1 MTLRTSFRHIPQHRV
16 SRRSLLGGLSALG
29 LASVAM
35 PFVTRPGLAGDELT
49 AFTWS
54 GYDLSELVTHYTEI
68 WGSPPE
74 YSLFGDNDE
83 AFQKINAGY
92 RPDLVAPSSLMVGR
106 FHDAGLIKPID
117 TSRLSNWADVFDKL
131 KALRGSNTDGEQ
143 WYVPQDWGN
152 SSIVFRTDLVDP
164 SYIERNSWTI
174 LWDERYAGRL
184 AMNDQ
189 MDSAIIPAALVLG
202 VPDPFNMTDDEL
214 AEVRKLLEEQKKL
227 LLYYWTSQTDME
239 QAMASGE
246 LVAAYSWNDSV
257 ARLKQQGVPVAYMT
271 PVEGILSW
279 VDGYCLVDGGT
290 GDEKAAYDFLDAVI
304 SPEAGKAMIEMNSYG
319 AANRKAFDLVDP
331 ELLVALGI
339 DKPEDVMDK
348 GVFFDA
354 IEGGLRDKY
363 INLYDEVK
371 AGA

>member
-1 MTLRTSFRHIPQHRV
+1 MTSRVPVRHPSFPHHT
-16 SRRSLLGGLSALG
+16 RRAMLGGLAALG
-29 LASVAM
+29 IL
-35 PFVTRPGLAGDELT
+35 PVTLPVLSRPAAAGDELT
-49 AFTWS
+49 VFTWS
-54 GYDLSELVTHYTEI
+54 GYDLPELVTHYVDT

-74 YSLFGDNDE
+74 YALFGDNDE

-106 FHDAGLIKPID
+106 FRDAGLIKPID
-117 TSRLSNWADVFDKL
+117 TSRLGNWPDVFDKL
-131 KALRGSNTDGEQ
+131 KVLRGSQTDGTQ

-214 AEVRKLLEEQKKL
+214 AKVKTMLEEQKKL
-227 LLYYWTSQTDME
+227 LLYYWTSQTEME
-239 QAMASGE
+239 QAMAAGE
-246 LVAAYSWNDSV
+246 LVASYSWNDSV

-279 VDGYCLVDGGT
+279 VDGYCLVEGGT
-290 GDEKAAYDFLDAVI
+290 GDEQAAYDFLDAVI

-331 ELLVALGI
+331 ELLANLGI
-339 DKPEDVMDK
+339 DKPEEVMDK

-363 INLYDEVK
+363 IDVFDEVK